1 MNSKILFLIEGL
13 ALDMAQSTISLRS
26 HLNPLLLTHITT
38 LRTKF
43 QPKRRVLLLEKAER
57 K

>member
-13 ALDMAQSTISLRS
+13 ALDMAQNTISLRS